1 MTTANVSVSLHVAR
15 DNAALIRFVALPA
28 ANVRP
33 MKNAMTTA
41 NVSVSLHVARENA
54 ASTRFVALP
63 AANVRLIMNAMMM
76 ASVFPVMVLNGY
88 ESRVELF

>member
-1 MTTANVSVSLHVAR
+1 
-15 DNAALIRFVALPA
+15 
-28 ANVRP
+28 

-54 ASTRFVALP
+54 ALTRFVALP